1 MLTGNHSGD
10 YWKHPYSL
18 DGLGLWPLI
27 LSDLYSLLSKKDE
40 FAIKKYLLPI
50 DGAN

>member
-1 MLTGNHSGD
+1 MLTSDHSWD

-27 LSDLYSLLSKKDE
+27 LSEPYNLLSKKDE
-40 FAIKKYLLPI
+40 FVKEKSPLPT